1 MNLNF
6 VFIKVLSQ
14 VLQIEKKTHGILI
27 ALDTFKKFGTYCWL
41 PCKLQ
46 SWMNVF
52 FF

>member
-27 ALDTFKKFGTYCWL
+27 AIDTLRNLEPIVYCHANYIL
-41 PCKLQ
+41 
-46 SWMNVF
+46 NE
-52 FF
+52 